1 MNLSCKLHRYNLPAI
16 VIAVLTLMMP
26 PTVARAF
33 DLSTYTANSVLST
46 GNWVKVSVQSS
57 GIYLIS
63 TSQLKSWG
71 FNDPSKV
78 RIYGYG
84 GQRISD
90 RLTIDDYTDDL
101 PPVPCEVT
109 ARGLVFYAQG
119 VETWTCSS
127 TSINSTPRWN
137 HSLNPFTV
145 KGYYYL
151 SDADTGLEAPTI
163 KSIGTGGASAP
174 STVFIDYLYHEDDSY
189 KMGET
194 GHMLVGEDFKWKP
207 TNNFRFNFPDIDNSR
222 QILMTARMVTK
233 TVSSSSFS
241 FTANGAK
248 LAGDL
253 SVMGTSYESSHNIGT
268 AAAKTY
274 EFKLTGE
281 NLDLQITHKASGTV
295 TEAHLD
301 YLTFNYTRNLR
312 MNKGL
317 LLFNL
322 NRTGAKLSG
331 ATASTRVW
339 DITNPRKVMR
349 LNTSA
354 SGDGVAWTNDYTGL
368 RLYAAWD
375 ENASLPAPTYEGTVA
390 NQNLHGNT
398 ELPDMVIIPLPELRA
413 QANRLADLHRN
424 DRDSL
429 TVVVADPQEIYNEFS
444 SGSPDVNSL
453 RHYLKMLY
461 DRGNAAGKP
470 LKYAILMG
478 KPGFDN
484 RVLSSQAK
492 ALNYKILP
500 TWQDETSLND
510 TYSYT
515 TDDIF
520 AFLEDDASS
529 HLNEND
535 LSIAVGRIPARN
547 AADATVAIDKI
558 VEYYNNSRHS
568 IWRNRVM
575 IVADD
580 YNEGQ
585 HMYQSEEFEQNLLA
599 TPGGDEFLVSKVYI
613 DAFPVAN
620 NTMPKARERMFK
632 NLDDGTLWW
641 QYVGHANPTSWT
653 DQGILTYN
661 DINNLFLKNYPILY
675 AATCEFLNWDSASL
689 SGAEIMYLTPGG
701 GSVATI
707 SAVRP
712 SWIANNGNLTRAMGA
727 QLAKR
732 DENGNIRTLGEI
744 YRTAKNSLKKDSNK
758 LRYVLMGDPALRLA
772 MPSNHIVI
780 DRINGIDANDT
791 TAVRELKAR
800 QIVTIEGH
808 VTNPR
813 GDLLDNFDGALSLD
827 LYDAEYTTVSEGR
840 CSWNNEKKKY
850 NDDGREVPFQ
860 ETGVKIYSGRDSING
875 GTFKMRIAMP
885 ETISENY
892 RPGAFNMYAIS
903 NDGKTEAMGMYR
915 DFYVYGYDD
924 TAIDTIAPSI
934 DEMYLNHPTFV
945 DGGTVNSSPMLI
957 ARVSDNSGINLSTS
971 GIGHNINILLDG
983 DRSITDVSEYYTPD
997 MGSLGGVINYPMS
1010 NLSPGNHSIRLRVWD
1025 NNGNV
1030 SERTITC
1037 FVNPDAKP
1045 ELFDMYTD
1053 CNPASVEVNFYITH
1067 NRPDAKMDVT
1077 VEVFNMLGQPVWSSS
1092 LSALS
1097 EMNTTYPLKWDLTD
1111 MAGHRVKRGIYLYRA
1126 TISESGGEKY
1136 VTKTS
1141 RLAVTSPQ

>member
-1 MNLSCKLHRYNLPAI
+1 MNLSCKLQRYKLSAI
-16 VIAVLTLMMP
+16 AIAVLTLLMTP
-26 PTVARAF
+26 AVARAF
-33 DLSTYTANSVLST
+33 DLSTYTGSSVLSS

-57 GIYLIS
+57 GIYLI
-63 TSQLKSWG
+63 TNSQLKSWG

-84 GQRISD
+84 GQRMSD

-101 PPVPCEVT
+101 PPVPCELT
-109 ARGLVFYAQG
+109 ARGLVFYALG
-119 VETWTCSS
+119 VETWTSTTTTSS
-127 TSINSTPRWN
+127 QAPRWS

-151 SDADTGLEAPTI
+151 SDADTGLEPPVI
-163 KSIGTGGASAP
+163 KSIGNAGASDPA
-174 STVFIDYLYHEDDSY
+174 TLFTDYQYYENDSY

-222 QILMTARMVTK
+222 EIRMTARMVTK
-233 TVSSSSFS
+233 TVSATSFS

-248 LAGDL
+248 IPGNL
-253 SVMGTSYESSHNIGT
+253 SVKPTSYDSSHNIGAAT
-268 AAAKTY
+268 AESY
-274 EFKLTGE
+274 EFKINGE
-281 NLDLQITHKASGTV
+281 NLDLQITHKASGIV
-295 TEAHLD
+295 TEARLD
-301 YLTFNYTRNLR
+301 YLRFNYTRHLR

-322 NRTGAKLSG
+322 NRPGAKLAG
-331 ATASTRVW
+331 ATTSTRVW
-339 DITNPRKVMR
+339 DITNPRNVMR

-354 SGDGVAWTNDYTGL
+354 ASDGVAWTNDYAGL

-375 ENASLPAPTYEGTVA
+375 ENATLPSPTYEGTVA
-390 NQNLHGNT
+390 NQNLHDT
-398 ELPDMVIIPLPELRA
+398 SVLPDMVIIPLPELRA
-413 QANRLADLHRN
+413 QANRLADIHRN

-429 TVVVADPQEIYNEFS
+429 TVIVADPQEIYNEFS

-478 KPGFDN
+478 KPGYDN
-484 RVLSSQAK
+484 RMLSSQAK
-492 ALNYKILP
+492 TLNYKILP

-520 AFLEDDASS
+520 GFLEDNAVVE
-529 HLNEND
+529 LNKNN

-575 IVADD
+575 LVADD

-585 HMYQSEEFEQNLLA
+585 HMYQSEGFEENLLS

-613 DAFPVAN
+613 DAFPMAN

-632 NLDDGTLWW
+632 NLDEGTLWW

-653 DQGILTYN
+653 DQGILTYR

-712 SWIANNGNLTRAMGA
+712 SWIANNGNLTRAMGTE
-727 QLAKR
+727 LAKR
-732 DENGNIRTLGEI
+732 DENGNLRTLGEI
-744 YRTAKNSLKKDSNK
+744 YRSAKNSLKDDSNK

-780 DRINGIDANDT
+780 DRINGIDARDT

-800 QIVTIEGH
+800 QIVTVEGR

-813 GDLLDNFDGALSLD
+813 GEQLDNFDGSLSLD

-840 CSWNNEKKKY
+840 CTINYETGESNN
-850 NDDGREVPFQ
+850 DGREVPFQ
-860 ETGVKIYSGRDSING
+860 ETGNKIYSGRDSITG
-875 GTFKMRIAMP
+875 GSFKMRIAMP
-885 ETISENY
+885 EAISNNY
-892 RPGAFNMYAIS
+892 RPGAFNMYALAH
-903 NDGKTEAMGMYR
+903 DGKSEAMGMYR

-924 TAIDTIAPSI
+924 TTIDTIAPEI
-934 DEMYLNHPTFV
+934 ELMYLNHPTFV

-957 ARVSDNSGINLSTS
+957 ARVSDNSGINISTS
-971 GIGHNINILLDG
+971 GLGHNMNILLDG
-983 DRSITDVSEYYTPD
+983 DRSLTDVSEYYNPD
-997 MGSLGGVINYPMS
+997 MGSLGGVINYPLN
-1010 NLSPGNHSIRLRVWD
+1010 NLSAGNHSIRLRVWD

-1030 SERTITC
+1030 GEKTITC
-1037 FVNPDAKP
+1037 FVNPDVTP
-1045 ELFDMYTD
+1045 ELFEMYTD

-1097 EMNTTYPLKWDLTD
+1097 DMNTTYPLKWNLTD

-1126 TISESGGEKY
+1126 TINEAGGEKY

-1141 RLAVTSPQ
+1141 RLAVTAPQ